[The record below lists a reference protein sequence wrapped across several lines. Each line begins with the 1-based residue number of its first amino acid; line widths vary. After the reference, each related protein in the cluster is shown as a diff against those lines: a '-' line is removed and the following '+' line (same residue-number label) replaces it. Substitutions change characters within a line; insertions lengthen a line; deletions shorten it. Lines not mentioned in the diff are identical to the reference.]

1 VTALLLAQAAATLAL
16 CGLVWF
22 VQVVHYPLFAS
33 VEAEGFPRYE
43 REHQRRTTRVVA
55 PLMGVEAL
63 AAAGL
68 VLADPGPATAAGAA
82 LVVALWLS
90 TFAVQVP
97 LHRRLAQG
105 FDARSLA
112 RLVHTNWARTAM
124 WSARGALV
132 LWLLA

>member
-1 VTALLLAQAAATLAL
+1 MTALLVAQAAATLAL

-22 VQVVHYPLFAS
+22 VQVVHYPLFARVG
-33 VEAEGFPRYE
+33 VERFPGYE

-55 PLMGVEAL
+55 PLMAVEAL
-63 AAAGL
+63 AAAAL
-68 VLADPGPATAAGAA
+68 VLVDPGAATAAGAT
-82 LVVALWLS
+82 LVLALWLS

-105 FDARSLA
+105 FDAPSQA
-112 RLVHTNWARTAM
+112 RLVRTNWARTAM
-124 WSARGALV
+124 WSARGAVV